1 MSEEPG
7 GYHSWHAR
15 LLIAP
20 GGRYRQEY
28 LDEPSGR
35 VIGSDGERSWVWHQ
49 QEPGPP
55 VEVRHRP
62 PLHQLLCP
70 SELLG
75 DFTLE
80 VRGPVTA
87 CGREG
92 IAVVAT
98 PRTGNE
104 YVPRLNASTL
114 SDHLEVI
121 VDAELGILL
130 RYEEAFAGQRLSL
143 TELTAV
149 VPDPPEV
156 ADLSQVRAA
165 GWQPDQPGSGGE
177 PAGETRHG
185 PAWEVEKTV
194 AGLAAGGLGAA
205 LRFAPRCP
213 GRPALPRTAS
223 NQAMPPAEPAVLEAE
238 GGPPPPDDLRPP
250 VPERRPSLYGD
261 RDEWQDLSATTA
273 SSGFDA
279 CAWATVVC
287 YTERSCWLTP
297 ARRATC
303 SIRAAGLARM
313 LPAAVASSVPLV
325 PAAES
330 GMSCP
335 CSLQPGRSRIR
346 RSPRRSRR
354 CTRAGRRRGRCR
366 YRSATGGPV
375 AE

>member
-1 MSEEPG
+1 MADGGIDMTDLQGVIGLLYRADWTGLSLAADVRSETDQDLLSSRVRAVKPSWVPEGRGRSSRGVYPEGGPPTWADAISEEPG

-28 LDEPSGR
+28 LNEPSGR

-55 VEVRHRP
+55 IEVRHRP

-121 VDAELGILL
+121 VDAEFGILL

-149 VPDPPEV
+149 VLDPPEV
-156 ADLSQVRAA
+156 ADLSRFA
-165 GWQPDQPGSGGE
+165 P
-177 PAGETRHG
+177 PAGSRISQDPEESLREKRSG

-213 GRPALPRTAS
+213 GRPGFSEDDLQS
-223 NQAMPPAEPAVLEAE
+223 AMPPAEP
-238 GGPPPPDDLRPP
+238 
-250 VPERRPSLYGD
+250 
-261 RDEWQDLSATTA
+261 
-273 SSGFDA
+273 
-279 CAWATVVC
+279 
-287 YTERSCWLTP
+287 
-297 ARRATC
+297 
-303 SIRAAGLARM
+303 
-313 LPAAVASSVPLV
+313 
-325 PAAES
+325 
-330 GMSCP
+330 
-335 CSLQPGRSRIR
+335 GR
-346 RSPRRSRR
+346 
-354 CTRAGRRRGRCR
+354 T
-366 YRSATGGPV
+366 
-375 AE
+375 